1 MTYDLWANRIT
12 QKASIGSSPF
22 NLVYGKEVVLPTHLA
37 IPSLTFIQFIDET
50 PTSSLQLRQLQI
62 LKLEEQ
68 QEKAKITHAHHQA
81 LVKASSDSNMVSRK
95 DFQIGDLVLK
105 WDKAHEEKG
114 KHTKFQRMWLGPF

>member
-1 MTYDLWANRIT
+1 MYALWADRIT
-12 QKASIGSSPF
+12 QKASIGTSPF
-22 NLVYGKEVVLPTHLA
+22 NLVYGKEVVLPTHLE
-37 IPSLTFIQFIDET
+37 IPSLALIHFIDET

-68 QEKAKITHAHHQA
+68 REKAKITHAHHQA
-81 LVKASSDSNMVSRK
+81 LVKSSFDSNMVTGK

-114 KHTKFQRMWLGPF
+114 KHLKFQ